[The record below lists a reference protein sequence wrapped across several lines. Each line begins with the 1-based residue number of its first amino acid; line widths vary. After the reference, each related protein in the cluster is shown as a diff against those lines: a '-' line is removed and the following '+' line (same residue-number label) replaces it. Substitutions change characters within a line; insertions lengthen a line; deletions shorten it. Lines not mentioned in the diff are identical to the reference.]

1 MINIEQLIG
10 NVGEAIDRAAIDPTR
25 WAGVLDAICS
35 SLPGTKA
42 TIHVADTRDQSSIGV
57 IQHGFGASLIAEYE
71 RHYSKLNPWGPFLMK
86 CPALQAIISDDR
98 LPASSFRQSEFYCDW
113 LARVGDMDSTVG
125 MKLVHEQ
132 DRIGVIAI
140 HHHPSM
146 AERYNPQIARVLQS
160 SATRLRRAVDAARLA
175 CGREAAGPASV
186 PLGAFALPAFLLDGR
201 GRVLELNEPATRLIE
216 APGFAAGL
224 SLGLDNTFRLGSA
237 TLAERVVAVARQIA
251 AGRGPWSDGLDLP
264 LTTADGRRLTVSL
277 LAVRE
282 PTRRGAPAFFAASR
296 LTLLLLRPCS
306 GGDTA
311 GQAALGTRYGL
322 TPAERRLAVQLASG
336 LSLRQSADRLGV
348 SYQTARSQLK
358 LVFAKTGTSR
368 QAALVALLARL
379 PPPGGE
385 G

>member
-1 MINIEQLIG
+1 MTDLEQLIG
-10 NVGEAIDRAAIDPTR
+10 NVGEAIDRAAIDPTQ
-25 WAGVLDAICS
+25 WPGVLDAICS

-57 IQHGFGASLIAEYE
+57 IQHGFGAALISEYE
-71 RHYSKLNPWGPFLMK
+71 QRYTKLNPWVPFLMK
-86 CPALQAIISDDR
+86 SPALQAIVSDER

-125 MKLVHEQ
+125 MKLVHER

-140 HHHPSM
+140 HHAPSM
-146 AERYNPQIARVLQS
+146 AERYNPRIARVLQS

-175 CGREAAGPASV
+175 CRGAAAGPASV

-201 GRVLELNEPATRLIE
+201 GRVLEFNEAATRLIE
-216 APGFAAGL
+216 APGL
-224 SLGLDNTFRLGSA
+224 SLGLDNALRLGNA

-264 LTTADGRRLTVSL
+264 LTTADGRRFTVSL

-282 PTRRGAPAFFAASR
+282 PARGSVPAFFATSR
-296 LTLLLLRPCS
+296 LTLLLMRHCP
-306 GGDTA
+306 GGDAA
-311 GQAALGTRYGL
+311 GQASLWPGFGL

-336 LSLRQSADRLGV
+336 FSLRQSADRLGI

-358 LVFAKTGTSR
+358 VVFAKAGTSR

-379 PPPGGE
+379 PPTGGE
-385 G
+385 V